1 MFSFFFSKKPL
12 NPLEAFH
19 RVEAVLQPIQQEE
32 FLFKGVLVPK
42 EKKKNYSIYALK
54 ITESL
59 IEEEPSESEQEI
71 DLSKV
76 TLQVFER
83 NKKDSVLA
91 DAVNWEVV
99 LSGCLEIKIWK
110 DSSTAAICLREP
122 TLLKK
127 IQPIQLQSSDEIN
140 EIRSLFQQNPASK
153 PRDEKLIEELSS
165 KLARKSKLSVL
176 VYGPAGKGR
185 DDILTEF
192 SRAEGI
198 ENFIRLYTV
207 DKTLSPPSLNIKKSK
222 EHFKK
227 ICEELEGYSQTGEY
241 DLICLAR
248 GGGDPFQLAS
258 LNNKELCEAIIRLPT
273 PVCISIAHS
282 SDELWLKESGDMFTN
297 VPALFI
303 SELVRVVEKVYPGE
317 IKVSAMQTRKQF
329 LSSGLPQKIIWVL
342 LLASLAVLAWF
353 VFR

>member
-1 MFSFFFSKKPL
+1 MFPLFFSRKPL

-59 IEEEPSESEQEI
+59 IADEPTDTGHEI

-83 NKKDSVLA
+83 NKKDSTLA
-91 DAVNWEVV
+91 EAANWEVV
-99 LSGCLEIKIWK
+99 LSGRLEIKIWK

-127 IQPIQLQSSDEIN
+127 IQQIQLQSSEEIK
-140 EIRSLFQQNPASK
+140 EIRTLFQQNPASK
-153 PRDEKLIEELSS
+153 PRDERLIEELSS
-165 KLARKSKLSVL
+165 KLARKAKLSVL

-207 DKTLSPPSLNIKKSK
+207 DKTLSPPSLNIKK
-222 EHFKK
+222 
-227 ICEELEGYSQTGEY
+227 
-241 DLICLAR
+241 R
-248 GGGDPFQLAS
+248 R
-258 LNNKELCEAIIRLPT
+258 N
-273 PVCISIAHS
+273 ISRKYAKNWKGIHK
-282 SDELWLKESGDMFTN
+282 LVNTI
-297 VPALFI
+297 LF
-303 SELVRVVEKVYPGE
+303 V
-317 IKVSAMQTRKQF
+317 
-329 LSSGLPQKIIWVL
+329 
-342 LLASLAVLAWF
+342 
-353 VFR
+353 